1 MYTSCRLDARSR
13 KLQYQL
19 SRLRGSKLTQFMD
32 RSYHLVIYRGE
43 TVSVRPILQEVEE
56 LREELVAA
64 TVELS
69 IQQEEINSMRSKM
82 NELLKERDS
91 FINFGQVVEHVGV
104 RQQCRK
110 ISHFKDA
117 TEAAL
122 WFAESFG
129 LIPESITAHTIHS
142 QDQLTISLGQ
152 DTEVN
157 SAKIQ
162 KPSVREVDEFV
173 ALQTLYLLDRFGV
186 SDECYHEMTQVIKT
200 IQNV

>member
-1 MYTSCRLDARSR
+1 
-13 KLQYQL
+13 
-19 SRLRGSKLTQFMD
+19 MD

-104 RQQCRK
+104 RQQRRK

>member
-1 MYTSCRLDARSR
+1 MKA
-13 KLQYQL
+13 
-19 SRLRGSKLTQFMD
+19 
-32 RSYHLVIYRGE
+32 
-43 TVSVRPILQEVEE
+43 
-56 LREELVAA
+56 
-64 TVELS
+64 
-69 IQQEEINSMRSKM
+69 KM

-104 RQQCRK
+104 RQQRRK

-129 LIPESITAHTIHS
+129 LIPESIAVHS

-152 DTEVN
+152 ETEVN
-157 SAKIQ
+157 SAKIE

-173 ALQTLYLLDRFGV
+173 ALQTLYLLDV
-186 SDECYHEMTQVIKT
+186 LLDEPCYGGHCYLQT
-200 IQNV
+200 